1 MLQVAKRCLLAS
13 LLATVMPGMARA
25 EITGTGCGAPIRS
38 AVITGNELFQTT
50 STSFV
55 RIRGAVHTVTVPS
68 GQTRCVKVRFTAGV
82 TCRGTSGNEACF
94 IRALAG
100 EDEMRPQPDGNQGL
114 SGRLLRPTG
123 LGFQWVRRLG
133 DGEHVIQIR
142 VRALNAPETITVG
155 INDWTMD
162 VEVLN

>member
-1 MLQVAKRCLLAS
+1 MLHIAKTCLLAMS
-13 LLATVMPGMARA
+13 LATVTAGISRA
-25 EITGTGCGAPIRS
+25 EITNTNCGAPMQS
-38 AVITGNELFQTT
+38 SVMTGNELFETT
-50 STSFV
+50 SKSFM
-55 RIRGAVHTVTVPS
+55 RIRGAVLTVTVPF
-68 GQTRCVKVRFTAGV
+68 GQTRCVKVRFTGRV
-82 TCRGTSGNEACF
+82 TCKGSGGNEFCL

-100 EDEMRPQPDGNQGL
+100 NEELHPEGGGNQGL

-133 DGEHVIQIR
+133 EGQHVVQIR
-142 VRALNAPETITVG
+142 VRTLDLPETVTLG